1 MIEASYRQLESFIE
15 EAAKLREEVKPLIK
29 RAIIYEGR
37 YDDGKKSGKGD
48 FLFPNGDYFRGN
60 FDRDMKEGFG
70 VLVSFSKNF
79 VYKGEFKQDQI
90 RGQGICL
97 LSNGMVIEG
106 YYTGVSFTLINFIQE
121 ETLTNDSE
129 VK

>member
-15 EAAKLREEVKPLIK
+15 EAAKLRKEVKPLIK
-29 RAIIYEGR
+29 RSIIYEGR

-79 VYKGEFKQDQI
+79 VYKGDFKQDQI
-90 RGQGICL
+90 RGQGTCL

-106 YYTGVSFTLINFIQE
+106 YYNGVSFTLII
-121 ETLTNDSE
+121 
-129 VK
+129 